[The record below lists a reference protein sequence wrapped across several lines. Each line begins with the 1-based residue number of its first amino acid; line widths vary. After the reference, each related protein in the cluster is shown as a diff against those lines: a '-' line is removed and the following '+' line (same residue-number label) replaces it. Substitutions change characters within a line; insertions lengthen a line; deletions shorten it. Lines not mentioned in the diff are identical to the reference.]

1 MTYIINSVVSFDLE
15 LGSIKLSD
23 YQLHPAY
30 SIGPGLQ
37 PKQVS
42 CYDVLV
48 RQTGSWNFVTTIGWL
63 TRSLSYLNIKLKTIY
78 V

>member
-1 MTYIINSVVSFDLE
+1 MNPFDKGCWFWDVNAQMQKLYFDLE

-42 CYDVLV
+42 
-48 RQTGSWNFVTTIGWL
+48 
-63 TRSLSYLNIKLKTIY
+63 
-78 V
+78 